1 MSDIKNIIDLNKDFQ
16 ANLPS
21 IEFIDKLKSEN
32 IVLRQKVQQ
41 LEEMLMSSRES
52 LSLNVSPEEQICVKQ
67 IDSLNRISNDRDL
80 TLEEIKKLDFLVKNL
95 KLIRKEANSIVEMT
109 AKDVTPDELLALL
122 DENE

>member
-16 ANLPS
+16 TNLPS

-32 IVLRQKVQQ
+32 LVLRQKVQQ
-41 LEEMLMSSRES
+41 LESMLMATKES
-52 LSLNVSPEEQICVKQ
+52 LSLNVTPEEQICVKQ
-67 IDSLNRISNDRDL
+67 IDSLNRISNERDL
-80 TLEEIKKLDFLVKNL
+80 TLEEVKKLDFLVKNL
-95 KLIRKEANSIVEMT
+95 KLIRKEANNIVEMN